1 MTKLLEERVATIEA
15 DNINQGKQIKGMALD
30 IKEIKDILLKRPS
43 WAVTVIITIL
53 STLCAGLIVGI
64 VL

>member
-1 MTKLLEERVATIEA
+1 MIKSIEERVATIEA